1 MGVDVRT
8 KRRGGSSVARALA
21 VSDVGTWTWD
31 IADDVLRCDAVAAAM
46 LGLPR
51 AKGDRGTTF
60 AEFLKRIHPDDQRR
74 IGSIIDDLRR
84 QGGLYIAQYR
94 TVPAP
99 GEIRWVLARG
109 RYIRNAEGSVSEAHG
124 IVIDVTE
131 CGRDGFLDEAAFC
144 ATDVAAGGI
153 DRNRRDGAGP
163 VHRGRGRPA
172 ASRFRAPEAAARRAA
187 ARDRPAT
194 RARAGHAGSR
204 QRPLSRAAPARSA
217 APCLVVANPDMAAP
231 SRDA

>member
-153 DRNRRDGAGP
+153 DRIAEMALALYTAAEDGLPRPGFERLKP
-163 VHRGRGRPA
+163 LLDVLLHEIGR
-172 ASRFRAPEAAARRAA
+172 
-187 ARDRPAT
+187 
-194 RARAGHAGSR
+194 
-204 QRPLSRAAPARSA
+204 QLVLAPAM
-217 APCLVVANPDMAAP
+217 PDLD
-231 SRDA
+231 SVH

>member
-99 GEIRWVLARG
+99 GEIRWVLVRG
-109 RYIRNAEGSVSEAHG
+109 RYIRNDEGSVSEAHG

-153 DRNRRDGAGP
+153 DRIAEMALALYTAAEDGLPRPGFERLKP
-163 VHRGRGRPA
+163 LLDVLLHEIGR
-172 ASRFRAPEAAARRAA
+172 
-187 ARDRPAT
+187 
-194 RARAGHAGSR
+194 
-204 QRPLSRAAPARSA
+204 QLVLAPAM
-217 APCLVVANPDMAAP
+217 PDLD
-231 SRDA
+231 SVH